1 MGDLPGPSLPLVR
14 THEKLKG
21 AQFGH
26 RALGDRGGTGSG
38 LWAAL
43 GDGEEDRRDG
53 GEEGGEWRKC
63 TRCTLEKCELNV
75 ARR

>member
-1 MGDLPGPSLPLVR
+1 MDTGPWVI
-14 THEKLKG
+14 EG
-21 AQFGH
+21 G
-26 RALGDRGGTGSG
+26 RGRVGQVAEG
-38 LWAAL
+38 LRAAL

>member
-1 MGDLPGPSLPLVR
+1 MDTGPWVI
-14 THEKLKG
+14 EG
-21 AQFGH
+21 G
-26 RALGDRGGTGSG
+26 RGRVGQVAEG
-38 LWAAL
+38 LRAAL

-53 GEEGGEWRKC
+53 GEEGGEWRKKC